1 MYEGWFL
8 PAGTVVIGNTL
19 SVSET
24 NMHIVPNSLR
34 SRLRSEILHDEANVG
49 QHPERFIP
57 ERYLPG
63 GGATLTT
70 ADVAFGYGRRI
81 CPGRFMGRATDWI
94 AIASILSALDI
105 SPALDEHGKEIIP
118 EEIYEA
124 GLAV

>member
-19 SVSET
+19 SVSEA
-24 NMHIVPNSLR
+24 NIRIVPHSLR